1 MKHDHSEHSTRPAPQ
16 TTEKPVTA
24 AQLLF
29 KSTLL
34 ALVIASGMLLVTAIG
49 VLLFVYSKFTVFL
62 STAGLSTGE
71 VKSFIDQGIQTS
83 IPVQDNVTTF
93 LLLGIDSVE
102 NKVGAPPL
110 TDSMLLVSLDH
121 RDGSVRTVAMPRD
134 LWSEEYKTKINALYV
149 YGKERYPNSPQ
160 QFPKEVIEEM
170 TGIPINYTLVIS
182 LDMVASLVD
191 TLGGVT
197 IEVPESFTDTEFPRA
212 DVDIAKVKDPT
223 ELYETVTFEK
233 GTEKMSGERILK
245 YVRSRH
251 SQGDTGTDTDRT
263 KRQQLVIRSIADV
276 FKQKSLWTNPQLI
289 GQLYKWY
296 AQHIK
301 SVLSEQEVVAFSKL
315 LFPYRNSITVTA
327 SEITIFPDDPQ
338 GLIEHPPV
346 SKTDNQWVYAIKNPE
361 DFRKKV
367 YDMLIKPSN

>member
-34 ALVIASGMLLVTAIG
+34 ALAIASGMLLVTAIG

-197 IEVPESFTDTEFPRA
+197 IEVPESFTDIEFPRA